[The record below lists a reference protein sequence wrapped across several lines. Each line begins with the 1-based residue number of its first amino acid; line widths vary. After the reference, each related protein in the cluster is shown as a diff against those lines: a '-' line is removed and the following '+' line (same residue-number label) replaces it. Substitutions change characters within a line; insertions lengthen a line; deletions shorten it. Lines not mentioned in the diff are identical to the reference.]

1 MRSLKTAATGMLAQQ
16 LNIDVISNNI
26 ANLSTTAFKRG
37 RAEFQ
42 DLFYQ
47 NMERVGTTS
56 SDQGTIVPAG
66 VQVGLG
72 VSAGSVARIPQQG
85 SLVQTESKFDIAITG
100 RGYFQ
105 IERPNGIEAYTRAG
119 SFQVNQDGVLVTP
132 EGFNLIPGI
141 TIPQEAVDVTIN
153 EQGQVFVKL
162 DNTPALQN
170 VGQINLVNFINEAGL
185 ESIGD
190 NLMLETEASGPPVI
204 GFAGDEG
211 FGKLRQG
218 FIESSNVNVI
228 NAITDLISAQ
238 RNFEYNSRV
247 ISASDE
253 MMQTISRAS

>member
-1 MRSLKTAATGMLAQQ
+1 MRSLKVAATGMLAQQ
-16 LNIDVISNNI
+16 MNIDVISNNI
-26 ANLSTTAFKRG
+26 ANLSTTGFKRS

-47 NMERVGTTS
+47 NLERVGTTS

-66 VQVGLG
+66 VQLGLG

-85 SLVQTESKFDIAITG
+85 TLQQTESKFDLAIVG

-105 IERPNGIEAYTRAG
+105 IERPNGIEAYSRAG
-119 SFQVNQDGVLVTP
+119 SFQVNQDGVIVTP
-132 EGFNLIPGI
+132 EGFPVVPGI
-141 TIPQEAVDVTIN
+141 TIPQNAVDVSIN

-162 DNTPALQN
+162 DNDPALQQ

-185 ESIGD
+185 EAIGD
-190 NLMLETEASGPPVI
+190 NLFLESQASGPPVI

-218 FIESSNVNVI
+218 FVESSNVNVI

-247 ISASDE
+247 ISASDQV
-253 MMQTISRAS
+253 MQTISQVS